1 MDTPYINLAMLY
13 IKGYS
18 DISTAELYLQ
28 NVWAGKGNDVN
39 RLFKLI
45 LLLMRL
51 MSCWRAVAI

>member
-1 MDTPYINLAMLY
+1 MLY